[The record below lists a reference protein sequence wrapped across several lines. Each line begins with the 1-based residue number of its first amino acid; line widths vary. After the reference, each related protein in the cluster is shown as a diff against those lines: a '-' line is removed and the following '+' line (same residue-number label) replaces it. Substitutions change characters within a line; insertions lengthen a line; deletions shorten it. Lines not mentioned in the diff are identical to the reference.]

1 MLQLHISKSLTPDLK
16 SHMCDSS
23 DNPGAMQW
31 YAHRVHVLRRKCV
44 IVMERESRY
53 AILFNGL
60 TRPDFARFP
69 ELLRGRLFREVL
81 SICHLQNDQAAR
93 IAALVDLVTDPVEVM
108 PGNDRSVQSHIN
120 QVVFEF
126 DWMAQEIGALPESED
141 QEFNF
146 GLRINQTPRKRK
158 GDRNYFIPMEVFQG
172 FWSGLLEHMA
182 VSHNDQIFH

>member
-16 SHMCDSS
+16 SHMCDYS

-93 IAALVDLVTDPVEVM
+93 LAALVDMVTDPVEVM

-126 DWMAQEIGALPESED
+126 DWMAQEIGALPESK
-141 QEFNF
+141 
-146 GLRINQTPRKRK
+146 I
-158 GDRNYFIPMEVFQG
+158 RNSTSDCVSIKHHANAKVTEIISFLWRYFRASGQG
-172 FWSGLLEHMA
+172 CWS
-182 VSHNDQIFH
+182 IWR